1 MMDAMQTAA
10 GAAPGRPQGR
20 SGSTLAA
27 RFAAGVAG
35 DARAYEAALT
45 AISALVRRL
54 ALRRQARGQLGAAD
68 IEDVVQDVL
77 IAVHDKR
84 HTWDAGRPLEPWL
97 AGIVR
102 YKLLDARRTKA
113 RDRLAAAA
121 LLDDLADILPAPP
134 PVDPAAASS
143 IADWLPHLPARER
156 GVVAGLVL
164 EGVSPQALAQ
174 RMAITENAVHAAW
187 GRAVARLVRLFGP
200 GGRRP

>member
-1 MMDAMQTAA
+1 MTDATHISEGMV
-10 GAAPGRPQGR
+10 PGEPQGR
-20 SGSTLAA
+20 TVTALAA

-45 AISALVRRL
+45 AIAALVRRL
-54 ALRRQARGQLGAAD
+54 ALRQLARGQLGTAD

-102 YKLLDARRTKA
+102 YKLLTARRARA
-113 RDRLAAAA
+113 RDRLATAA
-121 LLDDLADILPAPP
+121 LLDDLADILPAPL
-134 PVDPAAASS
+134 PVDPAGGSGIS
-143 IADWLPHLPARER
+143 DWLPHLPARER

-164 EGVSPQALAQ
+164 EGVSPQALAR
-174 RMAITENAVHAAW
+174 RMGITENAVHAAW
-187 GRAVARLVRLFGP
+187 GRAVARLVRLV
-200 GGRRP
+200 GRRGRRT